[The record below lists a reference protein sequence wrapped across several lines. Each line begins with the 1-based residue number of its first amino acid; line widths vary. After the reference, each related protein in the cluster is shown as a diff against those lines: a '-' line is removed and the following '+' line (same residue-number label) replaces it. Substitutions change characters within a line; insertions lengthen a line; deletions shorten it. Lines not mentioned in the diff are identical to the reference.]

1 MAISEQVLTAKRSN
15 PVAIV
20 NSSLHRMFSRCSATG
35 FIILFY
41 TVVNL
46 VACTSAGKKDSTSTF
61 QVLESKTT
69 GLDFSN
75 DLTYDNDFN
84 LLRYIYFYNGSGV
97 ASGDFNNDGKIDL
110 YFGANQQQNRLYL
123 NEGEMHFKN
132 VTKEAGIPADKGWT
146 TGVSVADV
154 NADGLLDIYV
164 CRVGYYESL
173 RSKNQLLICTGI
185 DKNGVPHYKDEAL
198 QYGLEFSGLSTQA
211 AFFDYD
217 LDGDLDMFLL
227 NHSANGYT
235 SLRVR
240 KDYLKIE
247 NPLVGARLFRNEGNR
262 FSDATKE
269 SGINNSI
276 LGYGLGIAVAD
287 INMDGYPDVYIGN
300 DFYENDYLYINQK
313 NGTFKEESEN
323 QLMHTSH
330 YSMGVDVAD
339 VNNDAFPEVISLD
352 MLPSDPTVLK
362 MSSGEDDYDLFN
374 SKLREGYSFQYS
386 RNNLQLN
393 RRSGLFSET
402 GLYSGIAASDWSW
415 APLWLDFDNDGL
427 KDLFISNG
435 IPKKMNDIDYINY
448 LSSNEVQMTNQEREA
463 FNNDVAIIK
472 KLPEVAMPN
481 KFYRNKG
488 NLVFEDGAAGI
499 ANDQSTFSNG
509 AVYADFDNDGDLDIV
524 VTNVNAKALIYE
536 NTYSKQGERT
546 SLTIN
551 LVGDEK
557 NKRAIGAKVIA
568 FAKGEIRTYE
578 KFPVKGF
585 LSSMDGPLLVGL
597 TKANIDSML
606 LIWPDNSFQK
616 ISIPSNGASL
626 TVTYQKGLPLFDYS
640 SLQKLYVNKSFP
652 IADITPATGIN
663 YVHRENMF
671 VDFNTERLIPHMV
684 STEGPALAV
693 ADVNH
698 DRLDDVFIGSA
709 KDSKSVLYIQQ
720 PSGKFVKTIQPALDK
735 DSAYESVSA
744 TWSDIN
750 NDGHP
755 DLIVVNGVDQYYDEA
770 DYGTPRIYLNDG
782 KGQLTKAVEPFSN
795 LNVSASTVEAAD
807 FNKDGFPDL
816 FVGARSV
823 SGNYGKI
830 PQSYLLQNNGK
841 GKFTDVTKAVAKELS
856 DIGFVTH
863 SSWFDMDKDGDQ
875 DLIVSLEWGGIYAF
889 INTNGSFQKQVLTDK
904 KGWWNFVLPYDFDGD
919 GDIDLV
925 AGNLGE
931 NSRLK
936 VSQQEPVKLYYN
948 DFDGNGNNE
957 QIMTYYV
964 ANKEILFAGKGD
976 LDRQLPFLKK
986 KFLYAKDFAKA
997 SVTDLFGQ
1005 EKLAQS
1011 TVLSADYFS
1020 NSILIN
1026 DGNLKFSVQRLP
1038 WQAQLSPLK
1047 DAIVYNANNDSL
1059 PDILLIGNYYDNN
1072 TELGRNDA
1080 DFGTVLINNGNNNFM
1095 FETLNG
1101 VAIKGQA
1108 RRIRNISIN
1117 KKPAYIIARNND
1129 RIVVVK

>member
-1 MAISEQVLTAKRSN
+1 MTKSGQALTAKR
-15 PVAIV
+15 PTPAAIV
-20 NSSLHRMFSRCSATG
+20 NSSMRRMFSRRSAAG
-35 FIILFY
+35 IVVLFF

-46 VACTSAGKKDSTSTF
+46 VSCTSADKTDSTSTF

-110 YFGANQQQNRLYL
+110 YFGANQKQSRLYL
-123 NEGEMHFKN
+123 NEGEMHFRN
-132 VTKEAGIPADKGWT
+132 VTKEAGISDDKGWT

-235 SLRVR
+235 SLRTR
-240 KDYLKIE
+240 KDYLKTE
-247 NPLVGARLFRNEGNR
+247 NPLVGARLFRNEGTR

-313 NGTFKEESEN
+313 NGIFKEESDN

-393 RRSGLFSET
+393 RRNGLFSET

-448 LSSNEVQMTNQEREA
+448 LSNTEVQMTNQEREA
-463 FNNDVAIIK
+463 FNNDVALIK
-472 KLPEVAMPN
+472 KLPEVATPN
-481 KFYRNKG
+481 KFYKNKG

-524 VTNVNAKALIYE
+524 VTNINAKALIYE
-536 NTYSKQGERT
+536 NTHSKQGERT
-546 SLTIN
+546 SLTMN
-551 LVGDEK
+551 LIGDVK

-585 LSSMDGPLLVGL
+585 LSSMDGPLLIGV

-616 ISIPSNGASL
+616 ITIPSNGASL

-640 SLQKLYVNKSFP
+640 SLQKLHVNKSFP
-652 IADITPATGIN
+652 IADITQTTGIN

-720 PSGKFVKTIQPALDK
+720 PSGKFVKTIQPALEK

-755 DLIVVNGVDQYYDEA
+755 DLIVVNGVDQYYEES
-770 DYGTPRIYLNDG
+770 DYGTPRIYFNDG
-782 KGQLTKAVEPFSN
+782 KGKLTKAVESFSN

-807 FNKDGFPDL
+807 YNKDGFPDL

-841 GKFTDVTKAVAKELS
+841 GKFTDVTKAVASELS
-856 DIGFVTH
+856 EIGFVTH
-863 SSWFDMDKDGDQ
+863 SCWFDMDKDGDQ

-889 INTNGSFQKQVLTDK
+889 INKNGSFQKQVLTDK

-936 VSQQEPVKLYYN
+936 VSQQQPVKLYYN

-997 SVTDLFGQ
+997 SVADLFGQ

-1011 TVLSADYFS
+1011 TVLRADYFS

-1026 DGNLKFSVQRLP
+1026 EGNLKFSVQPLP

-1047 DAIVYNANNDSL
+1047 DAVVYNANNDSL

-1080 DFGTVLINNGNNNFM
+1080 DLGTVLINNGNNNFM

-1108 RRIRNISIN
+1108 RRIKKISMN
-1117 KKPAYIIARNND
+1117 KKAAYIIARNND
-1129 RIVVVK
+1129 SILVIQ

>member
-1 MAISEQVLTAKRSN
+1 MTKSGQALTAER
-15 PVAIV
+15 PTPAAIV
-20 NSSLHRMFSRCSATG
+20 NFSMRRMFSRRSAAG
-35 FIILFY
+35 IVVLFF

-46 VACTSAGKKDSTSTF
+46 FSCTSADKTDSTSTF

-110 YFGANQQQNRLYL
+110 YFGANQKQSRLYL
-123 NEGEMHFKN
+123 NEGEMHFRN
-132 VTKEAGIPADKGWT
+132 VTKEAGISDDKGWT

-235 SLRVR
+235 SLRTR

-247 NPLVGARLFRNEGNR
+247 NPLVGARLFRNEGTR

-352 MLPSDPTVLK
+352 MLPSDPAVLK

-393 RRSGLFSET
+393 RRSSLFSET

-448 LSSNEVQMTNQEREA
+448 LSNTEVQMTNQEREA
-463 FNNDVAIIK
+463 FNNDVALIK
-472 KLPEVAMPN
+472 KLPEVATPN
-481 KFYRNKG
+481 KFYKNKG

-524 VTNVNAKALIYE
+524 VTNINAKALIYQ
-536 NTYSKQGERT
+536 NTHSKQGERT

-551 LVGDEK
+551 LVGDVK

-568 FAKGEIRTYE
+568 FANGEIRTYE

-585 LSSMDGPLLVGL
+585 LSSMDGPLLIGL
-597 TKANIDSML
+597 TKATIDSML

-616 ISIPSNGASL
+616 ITIPSNGASL

-640 SLQKLYVNKSFP
+640 SLQKLHVNKSFP
-652 IADITPATGIN
+652 IADITQTTGIN

-720 PSGKFVKTIQPALDK
+720 PSGKFVKTNQPALDK

-770 DYGTPRIYLNDG
+770 DFGTPRIYFNDG
-782 KGQLTKAVEPFSN
+782 KGLLTKAVESFSN

-863 SSWFDMDKDGDQ
+863 SSWFDIDKDGDQ
-875 DLIVSLEWGGIYAF
+875 DLIISLEWGGIYAF

-936 VSQQEPVKLYYN
+936 ASQQEPVKLYYN

-1026 DGNLKFSVQRLP
+1026 EGNLKFSVQRLP
-1038 WQAQLSPLK
+1038 WQAQLSSLK
-1047 DAIVYNANNDSL
+1047 DAVVYNANNDSL

-1108 RRIRNISIN
+1108 RRIKKISTN
-1117 KKPAYIIARNND
+1117 KKAAYIIARNYYS
-1129 RIVVVK
+1129 ILVIQ

>member
-1 MAISEQVLTAKRSN
+1 MR
-15 PVAIV
+15 
-20 NSSLHRMFSRCSATG
+20 RMFSRRSAAG
-35 FIILFY
+35 IVVLFF

-46 VACTSAGKKDSTSTF
+46 FSCTSADKTDSTSTF

-110 YFGANQQQNRLYL
+110 YFGANQKQSRLYL
-123 NEGEMHFKN
+123 NEGEMHFRN
-132 VTKEAGIPADKGWT
+132 VTKEAGISDDKGWT

-235 SLRVR
+235 SLRTR

-247 NPLVGARLFRNEGNR
+247 NPLVGARLFRNEGTR

-352 MLPSDPTVLK
+352 MLPSDPAVLK

-393 RRSGLFSET
+393 RRSSLFSET

-448 LSSNEVQMTNQEREA
+448 LSNTEVQMTNQEREA
-463 FNNDVAIIK
+463 FNNDVALIK
-472 KLPEVAMPN
+472 KLPEVATPN
-481 KFYRNKG
+481 KFYKNKG

-524 VTNVNAKALIYE
+524 VTNINAKALIYQ
-536 NTYSKQGERT
+536 NTHSKQGERT

-551 LVGDEK
+551 LVGDVK

-568 FAKGEIRTYE
+568 FANGEIRTYE

-585 LSSMDGPLLVGL
+585 LSSMDGPLLIGL
-597 TKANIDSML
+597 TKATIDSML

-616 ISIPSNGASL
+616 ITIPSNGASL

-640 SLQKLYVNKSFP
+640 SLQKLHVNKSFP
-652 IADITPATGIN
+652 IADITQTTGIN

-720 PSGKFVKTIQPALDK
+720 PSGKFVKTNQPALDK

-770 DYGTPRIYLNDG
+770 DFGTPRIYFNDG
-782 KGQLTKAVEPFSN
+782 KGLLTKAVESFSN

-863 SSWFDMDKDGDQ
+863 SSWFDIDKDGDQ
-875 DLIVSLEWGGIYAF
+875 DLIISLEWGGIYAF

-936 VSQQEPVKLYYN
+936 ASQQEPVKLYYN

-1026 DGNLKFSVQRLP
+1026 EGNLKFSVQRLP
-1038 WQAQLSPLK
+1038 WQAQLSSLK
-1047 DAIVYNANNDSL
+1047 DAVVYNANNDSL

-1108 RRIRNISIN
+1108 RRIKKISTN
-1117 KKPAYIIARNND
+1117 KKAAYIIARNYYS
-1129 RIVVVK
+1129 ILVIQ